1 MTTGMTLRIT
11 RPGFITPACSRG
23 NEGGGWWIVVVVRQ
37 RAVRFW
43 QGQRGRMDGW
53 TVGTVVVVRQR
64 AVRVS
69 VWSIRHVV
77 RPQQQE
83 IHPGPTTP
91 PPSLQNARGC
101 KNTPRTHGAD
111 ADARL
116 GRSVGG
122 AQVCGEWGCWSWV
135 VSASCVCAMPCG
147 IM

>member
-91 PPSLQNARGC
+91 PLPFKTR
-101 KNTPRTHGAD
+101 
-111 ADARL
+111 ADARTRHAPMEL
-116 GRSVGG
+116 
-122 AQVCGEWGCWSWV
+122 
-135 VSASCVCAMPCG
+135 MPTPDLAVP
-147 IM
+147 